1 MGWRIGALGSVV
13 ALVVI
18 ALGVVGQSAF
28 AGPSAT
34 TLVDGTTDSITNLDP
49 AGAYDYGTQTLMG
62 NVYEHLLDFKHGP
75 KLEPSLATRCFSV
88 GTLATWRCNLRRGVE
103 FSQCRQSVFL
113 ELSGQDAADCRNESA
128 RRYSLC
134 ALSNDGLQLAN

>member
-1 MGWRIGALGSVV
+1 MKGRRMGWRIGALGSVV

-75 KLEPSLATRCFSV
+75 KLEPSLATSV
-88 GTLATWRCNLRRGVE
+88 SRSGPLRRGAAPCAAAW
-103 FSQCRQSVFL
+103 SSVMV
-113 ELSGQDAADCRNESA
+113 
-128 RRYSLC
+128 RRSTRRT
-134 ALSNDGLQLAN
+134 